1 MRKYKAEI
9 TKALIILAL
18 LFSIATVCSVYW
30 VINCDFEDA
39 ATLIETPDGRHIK
52 KFDPDQPVKQ
62 FSVLSKKCDYEKD
75 RVYCPDIRSLGET
88 MLRQVQLATIR
99 MLIAFDK
106 VCRKHG
112 IKYWLWRGA
121 LLGAFRHKAF
131 IPWDNELDIG
141 IMKEDYE
148 KFRMFSHEL
157 PADIFLQNASSDP
170 AYKKARHPIIAKL
183 RDTKGC
189 IGYCLRTGC
198 GFHNGLMIDIF
209 GFQENGEDSIIETTM
224 NKVKFVVHK
233 SDIFPLKEMK
243 FEGYNVYVPNK
254 RDVILKNNYGADYH
268 KIPSQNRRCPPGT
281 IIGIPWFSCN
291 DLKRMSTLSRNYYL
305 YLSMMSKLKY
315 FAWYFQ

>member
-1 MRKYKAEI
+1 MRRYKTEI
-9 TKALIILAL
+9 TKALIVLSIFSGLAIVY
-18 LFSIATVCSVYW
+18 FVYW
-30 VINCDFEDA
+30 VTNCDFDDGT
-39 ATLIETPDGRHIK
+39 TLIETPDGRHIK

-62 FSVLSKKCDYEKD
+62 FSELSKKCDYEKD

-170 AYKKARHPIIAKL
+170 AFGKAKHSIIAKL
-183 RDTKGC
+183 RDNKGC
-189 IGYCLRTGC
+189 FGYCLRTGC
-198 GFHNGLMIDIF
+198 KFHDGPMIDVF
-209 GFQENGEDSIIETTM
+209 GFEENGRDSIVETTS
-224 NKVKFVVHK
+224 NKVDFSVRK
-233 SDIFPLKEMK
+233 SDIFPLKDME
-243 FEGYNVYVPNK
+243 FEGYKFYVPNNH
-254 RDVILKNNYGADYH
+254 DVLLQKGYGGNYYKLPPRG
-268 KIPSQNRRCPPGT
+268 NRCPPGAL
-281 IIGIPWFSCN
+281 IGIPWFSCK
-291 DLKRMSTLSRNYYL
+291 DLDRMNSPSKGYYL
-305 YLSMMSKLKY
+305 YISTVSRLKFLSHYL
-315 FAWYFQ
+315 